1 MSMMDAGRAPFA
13 DIGNSGAGNVQSE
26 KAFQQKYERIE
37 RVGGGTYGVVYKAR
51 NTESDEIVAIKQMR
65 TDHSDEGVP
74 STAIRE
80 ISILKSLDHPNIV
93 RVEDVKHYEN
103 KLWVVLEFVPT
114 DLKCYLDK
122 THPDG
127 IPAPLLKKFMYQ
139 LLAGLSY
146 CNAHGVLHRDL
157 KPQNL
162 LIDTEKQEMKLA
174 DFGLARAVAPPLRT
188 YTHEVVTL
196 WYRAPEVLLG
206 SKHYSTGLDIWSMGC
221 IFSEMATGNP
231 LFAGDSEIATL
242 FSIFKLLGTPQE
254 NTWPGVT
261 GLKDFNAQFPKWK
274 PKKIEEA
281 LPTLKDDPHAL
292 DILAQMLKFDPS
304 ERISARQALNHPY
317 FNDLDKSAYA
327 HLEK

>member
-1 MSMMDAGRAPFA
+1 MMSDIGTRAPLA
-13 DIGNSGAGNVQSE
+13 DATSAQNVLPSE
-26 KAFQQKYERIE
+26 KNFSQKYERIE

-51 NTESDEIVAIKQMR
+51 NLETDKIVAIKQMR

-80 ISILKSLDHPNIV
+80 ISILKSLNHPNIV
-93 RVEDVKHYEN
+93 RVEDVKHYDA

-114 DLKCYLDK
+114 DLKCFLDK
-122 THPDG
+122 VHPKG
-127 IPAPLLKKFMYQ
+127 IPAKLLKKFMYQ
-139 LLAGLSY
+139 LLGGLSY

-162 LIDTEKQEMKLA
+162 LIDTDNEEIKLA

-206 SKHYSTGLDIWSMGC
+206 SKHYSTGLDIWSMGA
-221 IFSEMATGNP
+221 IFSEMATAQP
-231 LFAGDSEIATL
+231 LFPGDSEIATL
-242 FSIFKLLGTPQE
+242 FLIFRLLGTPAE
-254 NTWPGVT
+254 NMWPGVT
-261 GLKDFNAQFPKWK
+261 TLKDFNTQFPRWQAQ
-274 PKKIEEA
+274 PIETA
-281 LPTLKDDPHAL
+281 LMPLKHDPHAL
-292 DILAQMLKFDPS
+292 DLLIQMLQYNPVK
-304 ERISARQALNHPY
+304 RISARQALLHPY
-317 FNDLDKSAYA
+317 FADLDKSAYA